1 VVRAVTCFKI
11 FIPKVAISDMA
22 LIRFQGELAKA
33 LFHAGHPIDAALF
46 EEPAFEKNGK
56 TLYLT
61 ERAATIADA
70 NNIEWRPWI
79 VEENVRLTDP
89 SKLTFLLGDFQ
100 FFNTD

>member
-1 VVRAVTCFKI
+1 
-11 FIPKVAISDMA
+11 MA
-22 LIRFQGELAKA
+22 LIRFQGELEKA
-33 LFHAGHPIDAALF
+33 FFHADYPIDAALF

-79 VEENVRLTDP
+79 VEENVLLTDP